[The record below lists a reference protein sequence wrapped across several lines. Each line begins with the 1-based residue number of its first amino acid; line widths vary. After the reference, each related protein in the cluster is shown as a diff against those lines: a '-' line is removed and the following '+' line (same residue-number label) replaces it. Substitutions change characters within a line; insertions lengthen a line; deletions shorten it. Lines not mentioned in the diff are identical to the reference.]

1 MKKRKNKLLNAL
13 KLGALFF
20 GMILVFNNCQKEEN
34 YIVETTSPINLE
46 KAKKMFATQFNKE
59 IFPNL
64 NHNPIWGEAKADYD
78 VKETFIMKYPF
89 TF

>member
-34 YIVETTSPINLE
+34 YIVETTSLINLE
-46 KAKKMFATQFNKE
+46 KAKKNVR
-59 IFPNL
+59 NS
-64 NHNPIWGEAKADYD
+64 
-78 VKETFIMKYPF
+78 V
-89 TF
+89 